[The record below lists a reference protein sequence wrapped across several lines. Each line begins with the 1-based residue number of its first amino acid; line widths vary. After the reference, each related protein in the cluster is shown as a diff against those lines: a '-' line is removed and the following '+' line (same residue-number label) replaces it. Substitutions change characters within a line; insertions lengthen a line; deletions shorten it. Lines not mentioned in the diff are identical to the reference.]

1 MHWAD
6 YTAQRL
12 MERGGKQVSAS
23 GITPS
28 GEFHIG
34 HLREILSAEMI
45 HRACIDAGLDS
56 KYIFIV
62 DSMDPLRRVY
72 DFLSPEYE
80 EYIGQPLAY
89 IPAPDSE
96 GRPRGAGTYAE
107 HFLGPFLEALGE
119 IGVRPEVVMNHETYE
134 SGEFAEYIDLA
145 ISKKEEIRAIIQEI
159 SGRELSG
166 DWFPYNPMGSD
177 GSMDGVTVT
186 GYEKPFV
193 HWTDSNGKEGKS
205 DIRKAEGKMPWRI
218 DWAARWAIHGIT
230 CEPAGKD
237 HGAAGGSYDTGIPIC
252 KLLGGDPPDK
262 IVYEW
267 IQLKGR
273 GPMSSSTGLTIG
285 PMEAL
290 SLVPPEILRFVIARS
305 KINRH
310 IEFDTGGA
318 LFRTADEYERL
329 VSRPSQE
336 EEGMTKRQ
344 LVAAQTQQG
353 AIRLS
358 QVESGSDPLE
368 SVGGVSFRHL
378 SMLAQIK
385 SSDEDVWESL
395 NRSGHIQGEPG
406 ESLMVRLS
414 RMRTWID
421 GPHFPEDAKIEI
433 KMELGDEARERLDS
447 ESKQFLSA
455 LSPLLSECEWADE
468 QINEAIAS
476 ACESSGIER
485 RKGYSTIYWAL
496 IGRSHGPKA
505 SSLLF
510 ELDRNAVLSLL
521 RSA

>member
-237 HGAAGGSYDTGIPIC
+237 HGSAGGSYDTGIPIC

-267 IQLKGR
+267 IQLKGM

-433 KMELGDEARERLDS
+433 KMELGDETRERLDS

-455 LSPLLSECEWADE
+455 LSPLLSECEWTDE

-521 RSA
+521 GSA